1 MKTIKR
7 NGSRV
12 DYEPDKIYQAL
23 LKAANSVF
31 VLTDEMRAHLA
42 EVTRKVTVRTN
53 PIKD

>member
-1 MKTIKR
+1 MQIIKR

-53 PIKD
+53 PIKN